1 MTVDIKNLLE
11 RGVGEIIVKESIEKR
26 LQSGKKLRVKYGID
40 PNKGDIHLG
49 HAVPIRKLKA
59 FQDLGHTAVFI
70 IGDYTARIGDP
81 SAKDKTREAISEGE
95 IKKNA
100 DAFFAQAFRILD
112 KDKTEIHLQ
121 DEWFGKFNL
130 AKVLEVASK
139 VSVAQIMEHETFK
152 KRIEK
157 GQPFMIHEEIY
168 PLLQGYDSVAVKA
181 DVELGGTDQK
191 FNLLMGRQMQKSY
204 GQSEQ
209 DIVMMDYLIGLDGK
223 EKMSKS
229 LGNYIAINDA
239 PNDMYGKV
247 MSILDNLIAHYYEL
261 CTDVT
266 PGGLE
271 VIKKELADGPP
282 ARLDSARLAGEAGK
296 NPRDVKA
303 ELAGLIVETYYSKED
318 AEKAANEFDKVFSRR
333 EKPTKMPIVKLEMRD
348 IRLDDLLMDC
358 KLATSRSAARRL
370 AEQGAVEVNGQKITD
385 PFKTIQ
391 IKDEMIVQVGK
402 RNFVKI
408 KT

>member
-1 MTVDIKNLLE
+1 MAEDIVNLLE
-11 RGVGEIIVKESIEKR
+11 RGVGEIIVRQSLSEK
-26 LQSGKKLRVKYGID
+26 LKSGKKLRVKYGID
-40 PNKGDIHLG
+40 PNRSDIHLG

-81 SAKDKTREAISEGE
+81 SAKDKTRKPVSKKE

-100 DAFFAQAFRILD
+100 KAFFAQAFRILD

-121 DEWFGKFNL
+121 SEWFAKFDL
-130 AKVLEVASK
+130 AKVIELASK

-157 GQPFMIHEEIY
+157 NQPFMIHEEIY

-191 FNLLMGRQMQKSY
+191 FNLLMGRQLQKAY
-204 GQSEQ
+204 GQKEQ
-209 DIVMMDYLIGLDGK
+209 DVLMMDYLIGLDGK

-229 LGNYIAINDA
+229 LGNYIAIND
-239 PNDMYGKV
+239 PPGEMYGKV
-247 MSILDNLIAHYYEL
+247 MSIPDELITHYYEL
-261 CTDVT
+261 CTDIT
-266 PGGLE
+266 SGGLE
-271 VIKKELADGPP
+271 VIKKELD
-282 ARLDSARLAGEAGK
+282 EGK
-296 NPRDVKA
+296 NPRDVKVA
-303 ELAGLIVETYYSKED
+303 LAKLIVETYYTA
-318 AEKAANEFDKVFSRR
+318 AEADKAAREFEKVFSKG
-333 EKPTKMPIVKLEMRD
+333 EEPSKMPVVKLENKD

-358 KLATSRSAARRL
+358 KMANSRSEARRL
-370 AEQGAVEVNGQKITD
+370 AQQGAIEVNGQKITD

-391 IKDEMIVQVGK
+391 IKDEMIIQVGK
-402 RNFVKI
+402 KSFVKI

>member
-1 MTVDIKNLLE
+1 MTEDIVNLLE
-11 RGVGEIIVKESIEKR
+11 RGVGEIIVRQSLSEK
-26 LQSGKKLRVKYGID
+26 LKSGKKLRVKYGID
-40 PNKGDIHLG
+40 PNRSEIHLG

-81 SAKDKTREAISEGE
+81 SAKEKTRKPVSQKE

-100 DAFFAQAFRILD
+100 NAFFAQAFRILD

-121 DEWFGKFNL
+121 SEWFAKFDL
-130 AKVLEVASK
+130 AKIFELTSK

-157 GQPFMIHEEIY
+157 NQPFMVHEEIY

-191 FNLLMGRQMQKSY
+191 FNLLMGRQIQKAY
-204 GQSEQ
+204 GQKEQ
-209 DIVMMDYLIGLDGK
+209 DVLMMDYLIGLDGK

-229 LGNYIAINDA
+229 LGNYIAINDI
-239 PNDMYGKV
+239 PNEMYGKV
-247 MSILDNLIAHYYEL
+247 MSIPDELIVHYYEL
-261 CTDVT
+261 CTDIT
-266 PGGLE
+266 AGGLE
-271 VIKKELADGPP
+271 VIKKELD
-282 ARLDSARLAGEAGK
+282 EGK

-303 ELAGLIVETYYSKED
+303 KLAKLIVETYYTA
-318 AEKAANEFDKVFSRR
+318 AEADKAAGEFEKVFSRR
-333 EKPTKMPIVKLEMRD
+333 EKPSEMPTINLEVKD
-348 IRLDDLLMDC
+348 IRLDDLLLDC
-358 KLATSRSAARRL
+358 KMANSRSEARRL
-370 AEQGAVEVNGQKITD
+370 AQQGAIEVNGQKITD

-391 IKDEMIVQVGK
+391 IKDKMVIHVGK
-402 RNFVKI
+402 KSFVKI

>member
-1 MTVDIKNLLE
+1 MTIDEILT
-11 RGVGEIIVKESIEKR
+11 RSVGEIIIRPSLE
-26 LQSGKKLRVKYGID
+26 KKLKSDRKLRIKYGID

-70 IGDYTARIGDP
+70 VGDYTARIGDP
-81 SAKDKTREAISEGE
+81 SAKEKTREMISQEA

-100 DAFFAQAFRILD
+100 DAFFEQAFKILD
-112 KDKTEIHLQ
+112 KEKTEIHLQ
-121 DEWFGKFNL
+121 SEWFGDFDL
-130 AKVLEVASK
+130 DKVIEIASK

-191 FNLLMGRQMQKSY
+191 FNLLMGRQMQKAYS
-204 GQSEQ
+204 QPEQ
-209 DIVMMDYLIGLDGK
+209 DILMMKYLIGLDGK

-229 LGNYIAINDA
+229 LGNYIAINDK
-239 PNDMYGKV
+239 PDEMYGKV
-247 MSILDNLIAHYYEL
+247 MSIPDNLVTHYYEL
-261 CTDVT
+261 CTDIT
-266 PGGLE
+266 SGGLE
-271 VIKKELADGPP
+271 VIKKELAD
-282 ARLDSARLAGEAGK
+282 GK

-303 ELAGLIVETYYSKED
+303 ELAGLIVETYYSKEEAD
-318 AEKAANEFDKVFSRR
+318 QAAGEFDKVFSKG
-333 EKPTKMPIVKLEMRD
+333 EQPSKMPIVKLETRD
-348 IRLDDLLMDC
+348 IRVDDLLMDC
-358 KLATSRSAARRL
+358 KLTTSRSAARRL
-370 AEQGAVEVNGQKITD
+370 IEQGAVEISGKKISD

-391 IKDEMIVQVGK
+391 IQDDMIIQVGK

-408 KT
+408 RV